1 MNRNKLIQV
10 CLLLGV
16 LLQAPATLAQN
27 EARNLQVLARTL
39 GFMDPPMRGSL
50 SVGILYDPASTTA
63 SRDANALVGL
73 FAGGLR
79 TGGLTLNARLVP
91 IGEAREADVDLFL
104 LSKGNGERAAALLP
118 VLKSRKL
125 PCLSTDLDQVRAGYC
140 TIGLQ
145 SAPRVEIFLN
155 AKLATESNLAFASVF
170 RMMIKEL

>member
-1 MNRNKLIQV
+1 MTRTRIIQV
-10 CLLLGV
+10 CFVLAC
-16 LLQAPATLAQN
+16 LLQAPAALAQS

-39 GFMDPPMRGSL
+39 GFMDPPMKGRL
-50 SVGILYDPASTTA
+50 RVGILYDPASTA
-63 SRDANALVGL
+63 AHRDASALSDL

-79 TGGLTLNARLVP
+79 TGGLTLEARLVP
-91 IGEAREADVDLFL
+91 IGEANKADVDLFL
-104 LSKGNGERAAALLP
+104 LSRGNGDRAAALVS

-125 PCLSTDLDQVRAGYC
+125 PCLSSDLEQVRAGHC

-155 AKLATESNLAFASVF
+155 TRLATDSNLAFASVF